1 MLGELD
7 EALAFGTNL
16 RTGAKM
22 ERGLLGRLID
32 ATVGMILGSQ
42 QSRKPTDD

>member
-32 ATVGMILGSQ
+32 AVARFFWGASTVE
-42 QSRKPTDD
+42 KADH